1 MVAITE
7 EARVAAQVLAGD
19 MASGQQIRVL
29 GVTMGTMVAATTAE
43 MVTTEATETKETA
56 LMPGMSLVTWLRMVT
71 EAIPILV
78 TPAMVAMQEVT
89 QAMVAME
96 ELMAVTTVLAAME
109 MASPVTMALAV
120 TEITMPATTAL
131 KVTVMLATKM
141 AHLVTVAAKVAIPDS
156 TEDMASA
163 QLTPDPVMG
172 EMQFKLAG
180 LLQAGKS

>member
-1 MVAITE
+1 MKATRAVAPATVAITE

-29 GVTMGTMVAATTAE
+29 GVTMGTMVAATTAK

-89 QAMVAME
+89 QAMVTME

-109 MASPVTMALAV
+109 MASPVTMALAI
-120 TEITMPATTAL
+120 TEM
-131 KVTVMLATKM
+131 MATKM
-141 AHLVTVAAKVAIPDS
+141 AHLVTVAAKVVIPDS

-163 QLTPDPVMG
+163 QLTPDPVTG